1 MVPSI
6 LLQASDLII
15 KSILLLFSAKLM
27 VKIICREIDEALRP
41 GVYALID
48 ACSADDLQHI
58 HTVFGGKSLRFSN
71 STLV

>member
-6 LLQASDLII
+6 LLQASDLIT
-15 KSILLLFSAKLM
+15 KSILLFFSAKLM
-27 VKIICREIDEALRP
+27 IKIICREIDEALRP

-58 HTVFGGKSLRFSN
+58 HTVFGGKNLRFSN